1 MRSGAER
8 AGTWLV
14 GVVAAVGIAAAYSN
28 ALHIGFHF
36 DDWHVLQDNPHVR
49 TLQSIPR
56 FFVDPNTTT
65 VLRENKDLRPVL
77 MTTFALNYAVSGDA
91 TWSYHV
97 VNLLLH
103 WMAVMLVFHL
113 VRTRLWLGDDAV
125 PIGAAAALIFA
136 LHPLNSTPVNYLS
149 ARSALLTT
157 VFYLGAF
164 ATALS
169 GRRLASV
176 ALFVLALLTKAIAVT
191 LPVALLGYWALARV
205 RRPATRIP
213 WGFLACLVLV
223 AAGGIAYRNL
233 LLPPWTV
240 ESARQ
245 VGMTPWVYFMTEW
258 SAYLYYLRLFLWPD
272 ALVID
277 RLDYPYARSF
287 FAFQAWGSLVVLVV
301 LGILAWRARR
311 RWPALTFAA
320 FWFVVTL
327 AAESSFFPL
336 AEPVNEHRPYLAMLG
351 LGTAA
356 ALGLWH
362 GVRRLAAR
370 PLPAFACVVVVA
382 AGALGC
388 ATWARNLTWRDDLTL
403 WTDATRKAP
412 ANARAWL
419 NAGHAA
425 LATGQLDEARR
436 MLLEARRLS
445 PCYAYVQMNLS
456 ALEVRVNDLEASL
469 RWADEAVRCNPGFAL
484 THHYRGS
491 ALERLGRYP
500 EALAEYRAVTAIDT
514 QHTHAWFAQAK
525 LLEREQQW
533 QQAAD
538 AYDRALATNPLY
550 TEAAMLAALLY
561 HYRLGKPAEAAGR
574 YRAVIALAPRHYGAH
589 FQLAKALLA
598 SGREDEARAA
608 WRTFV
613 PLAVA
618 IGDQA
623 TLASAP
629 EALRKT
635 TATP

>member
-1 MRSGAER
+1 
-8 AGTWLV
+8 V
-14 GVVAAVGIAAAYSN
+14 GVAAAVAIAAAYSN
-28 ALHIGFHF
+28 ALHVGFHF

-49 TLQSIPR
+49 TLRSIPR
-56 FFVDPNTTT
+56 FFVDPDTTT

-91 TWSYHV
+91 TWSYHL
-97 VNLLLH
+97 VNLCLH
-103 WMAVMLVFHL
+103 WIAVMLVFHL
-113 VRTRLWLGDDAV
+113 VRTRLWLGNEAV
-125 PIGAAAALIFA
+125 PIAAAAALIVA

-157 VFYLGAF
+157 VFYLSAF
-164 ATALS
+164 ATALA
-169 GRRLASV
+169 GRRLACV
-176 ALFVLALLTKAIAVT
+176 VFFVLALLTKTIAVT
-191 LPVALLGYWALARV
+191 LPFALLGYWALARV
-205 RRPATRIP
+205 RHKAIRIP

-223 AAGGIAYRNL
+223 AAGGIAYRRL

-277 RLDYPYARSF
+277 RLDYTYARSF
-287 FAFQAWGSLVVLVV
+287 LAFQAWGSLLALVV
-301 LGILAWRARR
+301 LGALAWRARR

-320 FWFVVTL
+320 FWYVVTL
-327 AAESSFFPL
+327 AAESSIFPL

-356 ALGLWH
+356 ALALWY
-362 GVRRLAAR
+362 GARRLAAR
-370 PLPAFACVVVVA
+370 PLPAFALVVVVA
-382 AGALGC
+382 MGALGT

-403 WTDATRKAP
+403 WTDATQKAP
-412 ANARAWL
+412 GNARAWL

-425 LATGQLDEARR
+425 LVAGRLDEARR

-456 ALEVRVNDLEASL
+456 ALEVRVNDLAASL

-491 ALERLGRYP
+491 ALERLGRYS

-514 QHTHAWFAQAK
+514 QHTNAWFAQAK
-525 LLEREQQW
+525 LLEREQKW
-533 QQAAD
+533 QEAAD
-538 AYDRALATNPLY
+538 AYDRALASNPLY

-561 HYRLGKPAEAAGR
+561 HYQLGKPADAVER
-574 YRAVIALAPRHYGAH
+574 YRGVLRLAPRHYGAH

-608 WRTFV
+608 WTAFV
-613 PLAVA
+613 PLAVE

-629 EALRKT
+629 AALRT
-635 TATP
+635 APATP